1 MSSYHSN
8 RTDTPRTRYCHSEL
22 PKKKP
27 YENHSSRH
35 HPPDSTRTCYN
46 PWQFST
52 SNTYRPFPPCACQT
66 STNHL
71 STGTSTTTPAVHN
84 KAGKNKQSPAPP
96 QPSKVSYI
104 FSSCSILHFQCSIF
118 LTFATIF
125 RIIPSPIQ
133 GAWASS
139 GKKITNSP
147 GDNVNTISTGSR

>member
-1 MSSYHSN
+1 MFSCHSN
-8 RTDTPRTRYCHSEL
+8 RTDIPRTRYYHSGSQE
-22 PKKKP
+22 KKP
-27 YENHSSRH
+27 YENHSSKH

-46 PWQFST
+46 PWQSPTSST
-52 SNTYRPFPPCACQT
+52 CRPSAPYACQT

-71 STGTSTTTPAVHN
+71 STGTNKAKPVAHN
-84 KAGKNKQSPAPP
+84 KADKNKQSPAPP

-147 GDNVNTISTGSR
+147 GDNVNTRSTGSR